1 MEWLSR
7 FFTSSIGRKWIMSL
21 TGLFLIVFLVVHLAG
36 NILLL
41 KEDNGYAFNTYSYE
55 MTHNPLIVLVS
66 YGLYFFILL
75 HAIMGIAI
83 ARKNKAA
90 RAQGYVMK
98 STRDTSWASRHMA
111 LMGLLIFAFLVMHM
125 GDFWL
130 KVQLGQL
137 DVVTYEGFPHPVDD
151 LYSRV
156 MTAFSIWWIVL
167 LYIIGQIALF
177 FHLKHGFYLAFQD
190 IGWSHPKYT
199 PIIKGVGLAYSI
211 LIPFGFAF
219 LPLYVFFTR

>member
-55 MTHNPLIVLVS
+55 MTHNPIIIFVS

-75 HAIMGIAI
+75 HAVMGIAI

-90 RAQGYVMK
+90 RSHGYVVK
-98 STRDTSWASRHMA
+98 STRDTSWSSRHMA
-111 LMGLLIFAFLVMHM
+111 LMGLLIFAFLIMHM

-137 DVVTYEGFPHPVDD
+137 DLFTYVVFLIQVD
-151 LYSRV
+151 
-156 MTAFSIWWIVL
+156 
-167 LYIIGQIALF
+167 YI
-177 FHLKHGFYLAFQD
+177 D
-190 IGWSHPKYT
+190 SW
-199 PIIKGVGLAYSI
+199 VC
-211 LIPFGFAF
+211 
-219 LPLYVFFTR
+219 